1 MTRYARLWHTIT
13 AVVTIVALAFQLW
26 LALSGHRT
34 LVTEGQP
41 STRTT
46 LVRFFSY
53 FTILSN
59 ILVAV
64 TTSTLA
70 LGSDRNSRLWRVLR
84 MNAVVGIAVTAIVHW
99 FFLRPLLDLHGNDY
113 LADKLLHVVVPAL
126 AVVGWLVFGP
136 RGRVQRGD
144 LLPSAIYPALYMVWT
159 LVHGAT
165 SRWYPYPFTDVTEH
179 GYPTVLVNA
188 GAVIALLA
196 ALSALMLAIDGRL
209 PGAASP
215 QSSGAGSGSPSR

>member
-1 MTRYARLWHTIT
+1 MTRYARLWHAVT
-13 AVVTIVALAFQLW
+13 AVVTIFALIFQLW

-46 LVRFFSY
+46 LIRFFSY

-59 ILVAV
+59 LLVAI
-64 TTSTLA
+64 TTTTLA
-70 LGSDRNSRLWRVLR
+70 LRLDGGSRLWRVLR
-84 MNAVVGIAVTAIVHW
+84 LNAVVGIAVTAIVHW

-126 AVVGWLVFGP
+126 AVAGWLVFGP
-136 RGRVQRGD
+136 RGRVQRSD

-159 LVHGAT
+159 LIHGAA
-165 SRWYPYPFTDVTEH
+165 SSWYPYPFTDVTEH
-179 GYPTVLVNA
+179 GYPTVLLNA
-188 GAVIALLA
+188 CAVIALLA
-196 ALSALMLAIDGRL
+196 ALSALMLVLDGRL
-209 PGAASP
+209 PGAESP

>member
-1 MTRYARLWHTIT
+1 MTRYARLWHAIT
-13 AVVTIVALAFQLW
+13 ALVTLAALVFQLW

-59 ILVAV
+59 LLVAI
-64 TTSTLA
+64 TTTTLA
-70 LGSDRNSRLWRVLR
+70 LAWDRDSRLWRVLR

-126 AVVGWLVFGP
+126 AVIGWLVFGP
-136 RGRVQRGD
+136 RERVRRAD

-159 LVHGAT
+159 LIHGAAT
-165 SRWYPYPFTDVTEH
+165 DWYPYPFVDVGEH
-179 GYPTVLVNA
+179 GYPVVLLNA
-188 GAVIALLA
+188 CGVIALLA

-209 PGAASP
+209 PGA

>member
-1 MTRYARLWHTIT
+1 MQRLARPWHVVT
-13 AVVTIVALAFQLW
+13 AVVTIVALIFQLW

-59 ILVAV
+59 LLVAIT
-64 TTSTLA
+64 TTSLA
-70 LGSDRNSRLWRVLR
+70 LGRDRDSRLWRVLR
-84 MNAVVGIAVTAIVHW
+84 IDAIVGIAVTALVHW

-126 AVVGWLVFGP
+126 AVIGWVVFGP
-136 RGRVQRGD
+136 RDRVRRTD
-144 LLPSAIYPALYMVWT
+144 LLSSAIYPALYMVWT
-159 LVHGAT
+159 LIHGAAT
-165 SRWYPYPFTDVTEH
+165 DWYPYPFTDVTEH
-179 GYPTVLVNA
+179 GYAIVLLNA
-188 GAVIALLA
+188 CGVIALLA
-196 ALSALMLAIDGRL
+196 ALGAVLLALDPRL
-209 PGAASP
+209 PGAH
-215 QSSGAGSGSPSR
+215 SSGAGSGSPSK